1 MKQFIAILGSYAPIH
16 ENFRV
21 PAFLSVPASYDR
33 LGAARRQG
41 QLPLK
46 GLARAVCVICDDS
59 GHKPK
64 QRWWKIVAHSLDD
77 E

>member
-21 PAFLSVPASYDR
+21 LGFLSVPASYDR
-33 LGAARRQG
+33 HGAARRQG
-41 QLPLK
+41 QLPSK
-46 GLARAVCVICDDS
+46 GLARAVCVTHNDS
-59 GHKPK
+59 GHQPK